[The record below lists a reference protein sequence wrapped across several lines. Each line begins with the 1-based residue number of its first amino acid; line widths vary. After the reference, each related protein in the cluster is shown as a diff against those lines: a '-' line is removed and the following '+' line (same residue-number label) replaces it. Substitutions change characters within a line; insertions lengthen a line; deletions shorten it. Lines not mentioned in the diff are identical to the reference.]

1 VKKAIDDMHA
11 QEALPSPSV
20 EDGQQ
25 AKTSI
30 EVVSKVL
37 PKSNTFLRNVGI
49 QQPAAKTTNVVKEL
63 QAELDAKK
71 LESIGLQQEL
81 ERLKAQTQES
91 EAKVDKQAEEIES
104 LRKMAADTQSL
115 IRQMI
120 TFGQGQISPP

>member
-1 VKKAIDDMHA
+1 MHA

-25 AKTSI
+25 AKTSV

-37 PKSNTFLRNVGI
+37 LKSNTFLRNVGI

-63 QAELDAKK
+63 QAELDVKK

-91 EAKVDKQAEEIES
+91 EAKVDKQAEEIKS
-104 LRKMAADTQSL
+104 LRKMAADT
-115 IRQMI
+115 
-120 TFGQGQISPP
+120 

>member
-1 VKKAIDDMHA
+1 MHA

-37 PKSNTFLRNVGI
+37 PKSNTFLRNIGI

-71 LESIGLQQEL
+71 LESIDFS
-81 ERLKAQTQES
+81 RSLK
-91 EAKVDKQAEEIES
+91 D
-104 LRKMAADTQSL
+104 
-115 IRQMI
+115 
-120 TFGQGQISPP
+120 